1 MGMASLLKSNA
12 MTVTQAAGL
21 LRVSHSQ
28 VTRYIK
34 SQLLKA
40 ERVGN
45 QLFLDR
51 RDVERFQPPGQG
63 HRRDLTTSQNA

>member
-1 MGMASLLKSNA
+1 MASLLKSNA
-12 MTVTQAAGL
+12 ITVSQAAEL
-21 LRVSHSQ
+21 LSVSHSQ

-34 SQLLKA
+34 ARLLMA

-51 RDVERFQPPGQG
+51 RAVERFQRPGQG
-63 HRRDLTTSQNA
+63 FRRDLTTSQNV

>member
-1 MGMASLLKSNA
+1 MASLLKSNA
-12 MTVTQAAGL
+12 ITVAQAAEIL
-21 LRVSHSQ
+21 AVSHSQ

-34 SQLLKA
+34 SQLLRA

-51 RDVERFQPPGQG
+51 RAVERFKAPGQG
-63 HRRDLTTSQNA
+63 FRRDLTTSQNV